1 MAHGDELV
9 ALQHVTAEYS
19 ERVSDPSYSLAW
31 PRELFVWEADR
42 ILALSGDVELT
53 NGIATLLR
61 EAFADADVEAEF
73 QRQTNAGALSDVWD
87 AKTADS
93 ITTSATDW
101 LQAVLNRA
109 NDLQPYQSPV
119 YFAQRA
125 GLTEPTEQSQATLA
139 DAVVYL
145 IKEMQYLGYFPK
157 ILPPACVDD
166 GGISAEWLDTQIASA
181 IGHRIQWPLDSHSPQ
196 LRVSEPILFS
206 LIEFFHDHAQ
216 RPRTSWWHSFNE
228 CGFHYQQYNRESGG
242 VVYRWRMNEVL
253 AAHGSMF
260 RIAREGAQRGR
271 LVRTFS
277 AALDTTLEQ
286 VVVERREGSPEDEV
300 ANAIELFR
308 SRDATAPTKRAA
320 LTVLAN
326 HLEPRRVRIRA
337 ATTKNDEVYL
347 FDIANNFAIRHR
359 NDHQRQDYG
368 PEYLDWLFVN
378 YLGMIQLIDSLDSRE
393 GQPSRRV

>member
-1 MAHGDELV
+1 MP
-9 ALQHVTAEYS
+9 LQCGTAAYS
-19 ERVSDPSYSLAW
+19 ERVSDPSYSLTW

-42 ILALSGDVELT
+42 VLALPGNIEVA

-73 QRQTNAGALSDVWD
+73 QRQTSADALSDVWD
-87 AKTADS
+87 TKTAVS

-101 LQAVLNRA
+101 FQAVLNRA
-109 NDLQPYQSPV
+109 NQFRPYQSPV

-125 GLTEPTEQSQATLA
+125 GLTEPIEEPTITLA
-139 DAVVYL
+139 DGVVNL

-157 ILPPACVDD
+157 ILPKECVDEGD
-166 GGISAEWLDTQIASA
+166 ISEEWLGVQIARA
-181 IGHRIQWPLDSHSPQ
+181 IGHRVQWPLHYNSPP
-196 LRVSEPILFS
+196 LDVSEPILFS
-206 LIEFFHDHAQ
+206 LIEFFHDQAQ

-228 CGFHYQQYNRESGG
+228 CGFHYQQFNRESGG
-242 VVYRWRMNEVL
+242 VVYRWRMNELL
-253 AAHGSMF
+253 ATHGSTF
-260 RIAREGAQRGR
+260 RLAREGAQRGR

-277 AALDTTLEQ
+277 ASLDTTLEQ
-286 VVVERREGSPEDEV
+286 VVVERREMSPEDEV

-308 SRDATAPTKRAA
+308 SRDATAQTKRAA

-326 HLEPRRVRIRA
+326 HLEPRRGRIRS
-337 ATTKNDEVYL
+337 ATTKNDEAYL

-393 GQPSRRV
+393 GQPSKRI